1 MKTLKSLLFGFI
13 LTFSI
18 LSSAQVSVNVNI
30 GTPPVW
36 GPVGYVEARYYYIPD
51 IQTYYDINTAMFIY
65 MGPRGWI
72 HVRSLPPM
80 YAHFDLY
87 SGYKVVLN
95 YRGDNPYRYY
105 EVHKVKFPK
114 GYKKYNQKPYKMKHD
129 NGNHSGKVKHGGGS
143 KNAIHIDKGGNHDKG
158 SGGKHGNDGGG
169 KHGGGNGKG
178 HGKGK

>member
-1 MKTLKSLLFGFI
+1 MKTIKVLAIGCILFFAS
-13 LTFSI
+13 TAK
-18 LSSAQVSVNVNI
+18 AQVAVNVNI

-36 GPVGYVEARYYYIPD
+36 GPVGYAEARYYYIPD

-72 HVRSLPPM
+72 HAAVLPSG
-80 YAHFDLY
+80 YASFDLY

-114 GYKKYNQKPYKMKHD
+114 GYKKYHQKPYKLKQD
-129 NGNHSGKVKHGGGS
+129 NGNHYGQIKNGKGS
-143 KNAIHIDKGGNHDKG
+143 KKSAISYQKIKFSNDNHDNNGGNH
-158 SGGKHGNDGGG
+158 
-169 KHGGGNGKG
+169 NGG
-178 HGKGK
+178 HGKGKGKNK